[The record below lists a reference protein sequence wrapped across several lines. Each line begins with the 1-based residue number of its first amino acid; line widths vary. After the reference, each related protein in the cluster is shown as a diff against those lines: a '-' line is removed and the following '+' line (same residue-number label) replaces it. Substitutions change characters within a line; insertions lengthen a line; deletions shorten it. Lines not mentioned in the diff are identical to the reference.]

1 MHESNVIVDVLQRV
15 QNNAIYIAG
24 NWYKLSRRSKLP
36 SVPLT
41 NLIGTTVKVKVSGKW
56 VDELQP
62 VKRSKDIAYLQ
73 EYIDDRLNQ
82 LQENLTENL
91 TKNLLKEIEPR
102 LKELEDKLSELTD
115 LLSKYLLEDI
125 KYGK

>member
-1 MHESNVIVDVLQRV
+1 MMSESNVIVDVLQRV

-62 VKRSKDIAYLQ
+62 VKKSKDIAYLQ
-73 EYIDDRLNQ
+73 EHFNERISELQNSLLNELDTRLA
-82 LQENLTENL
+82 
-91 TKNLLKEIEPR
+91 KI
-102 LKELEDKLSELTD
+102 EDKLTELID